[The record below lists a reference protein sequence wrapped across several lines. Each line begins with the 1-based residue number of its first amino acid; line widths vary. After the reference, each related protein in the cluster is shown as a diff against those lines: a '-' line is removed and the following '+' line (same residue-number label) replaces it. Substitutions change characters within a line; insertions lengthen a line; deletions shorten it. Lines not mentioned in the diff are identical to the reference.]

1 MKAEGWERIYRERG
15 DLHFDVLPK
24 IKKAASAF
32 RGRNYKKVPDLGCG
46 TGRHSLFLASQG
58 FQVYATDTSETG
70 IEIAQEK
77 AESLHLKNIWFSLH
91 DMRGIP
97 FDSSFFDAV
106 ICTWT
111 IYHNTLAGIELTL
124 NEIFRVLRRNG
135 TFVTDFLSVGDSTY
149 GRGREI
155 ERNTF
160 IGAKKEEEDV
170 PHHYVSRPELIRFFS
185 GYEQLKIRA
194 SSNSY
199 SDESGEKY
207 IRRYYDVEA
216 VK

>member
-15 DLHFDVLPK
+15 DLQFGVLPK
-24 IKKAASAF
+24 IKRAVSAF
-32 RGRNYKKVPDLGCG
+32 KKKNYERVLDLGCG
-46 TGRHSLFLASQG
+46 TGRHALFLASQG

-77 AESLHLKNIWFSLH
+77 AESLHLKNVRFSLH

-111 IYHNTLAGIELTL
+111 IYHNTLAGIEQTLT
-124 NEIFRVLRRNG
+124 EIFRVLRQNG
-135 TFVTDFLSVGDSTY
+135 TFITDFLSVGDSTC

-170 PHHYVSRPELIRFFS
+170 PHHYVSRPELVQLFS
-185 GYEQLKIRA
+185 DYERLKIRA

-207 IRRYYDVEA
+207 VRRYYDVEA